1 MKQIMVSLFFSLVAL
16 TTMNHESMAQAK
28 RTKIIAHRGAWKA
41 NNLPQNSIA
50 SLREAIRLGCFG
62 AEFDVHLTKDDV
74 LVVNHDRD
82 FYGIDIATAT
92 YEELLKIKHPN
103 GEKIPT
109 AEEYLREGLKQKK
122 TRLIY
127 ELKTSPQ
134 GPERMR
140 KAADLSVELVH
151 KLGAQKQVDYILF
164 SYEGGKRIIERDPK
178 ARVAYLNGDFA
189 PAGVKA
195 DGFWGIDYNYNVFKK
210 NPAWIKEAH
219 HAGLTVNAWTV
230 NNREEAINLLNQ
242 RVEFITT
249 DEPELLL
256 RLVKEHK
263 HPKKK

>member
-1 MKQIMVSLFFSLVAL
+1 MKQLVVSLFFTLVAV
-16 TTMNHESMAQAK
+16 TTNHESMAQAK
-28 RTKIIAHRGAWKA
+28 KTKIIAHRGAWKA

-50 SLREAIRLGCFG
+50 SLKEAIRLGCFG
-62 AEFDVHLTKDDV
+62 TEFDVHLTKDDV

-151 KLGAQKQVDYILF
+151 RLGAQKQVDYILF
-164 SYEGGKRIIERDPK
+164 SYDGGKRIIERDPK
-178 ARVAYLNGDFA
+178 ARVAYLNGDIA
-189 PAGVKA
+189 PGKVKA
-195 DGFWGIDYNYNVFKK
+195 DGFWGIDYHYNVFKK
-210 NPAWIKEAH
+210 NPSWIKEAH
-219 HAGLTVNAWTV
+219 DAGLTVNSWTV
-230 NNREEAINLLNQ
+230 NNVEETTHLLNQ
-242 RVEFITT
+242 QVEFITT
-249 DEPELLL
+249 DEPELLMQF
-256 RLVKEHK
+256 VKQYK
-263 HPKKK
+263 HQKK